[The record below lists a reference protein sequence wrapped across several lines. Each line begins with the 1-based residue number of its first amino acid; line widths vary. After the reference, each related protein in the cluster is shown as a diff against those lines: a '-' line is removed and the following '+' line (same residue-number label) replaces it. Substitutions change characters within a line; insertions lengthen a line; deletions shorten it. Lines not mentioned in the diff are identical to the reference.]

1 MRRMIAKIKNV
12 RCDEIAFYPQ
22 NMHLDGA
29 EESLFL
35 EMLDRHGN
43 NEPLSKILNSRSFW
57 NHEFFVNAQ
66 VLDPR
71 PETELMI
78 EMILS
83 RFDAQSCLNFLDVGT
98 GSGCILL
105 SLLHEYKNSH
115 GVGVDISLDAIEV
128 AKRNQKILGIQN
140 ADFLATDWSNFYAEE
155 KFDVV
160 VGNPPYVKTGDI
172 PKLDENVRNYD
183 PLLAL
188 DGGADGLAAYAS
200 IAACV
205 KRWLAPSGLI
215 FLEIGYD
222 QAKSVPKILQS
233 NGLEVV
239 EIKKDL
245 SGIDRII
252 TAALLLT

>member
-1 MRRMIAKIKNV
+1 MVAKIKNV
-12 RCDEIAFYPQ
+12 RYDEIALNPQ
-22 NMHLDGA
+22 NVHLNYS
-29 EESLFL
+29 EELLFL
-35 EMLDRHGN
+35 EMLGRYEK

-57 NHEFFVNAQ
+57 NHEFFVNAH

-83 RFDAQSCLNFLDVGT
+83 RFDRQSSLNFLDVGT

-105 SLLHEYKNSH
+105 SLLHEYKNSR
-115 GVGVDISLDAIEV
+115 GIGVDISPEAIEV
-128 AKRNQKILGIQN
+128 AKRNQKKLEIQN
-140 ADFLATDWSNFYAEE
+140 ADFLAADWNDFHAEE
-155 KFDVV
+155 KFDVIV
-160 VGNPPYVKTGDI
+160 SNPPYVKTRDI

-188 DGGADGLAAYAS
+188 DGGADGLDSYAS
-200 IAACV
+200 IAACAE
-205 KRWLAPSGLI
+205 RWLASNGFI

-222 QAKSVPKILQS
+222 QAKSVSKILQS
-233 NGLEVV
+233 NDLEII

-245 SGIDRII
+245 NEIDRII
-252 TAALLLT
+252 TARSAKK